1 MIPVYMVNITMTTKD
16 AYKPNS
22 LVYSNRS
29 VMEMMIS
36 TNGIDHTRNGVQV
49 LGRGWLFIW
58 SMNVL
63 KSRNLLMLAYRNS
76 SISKA
81 QTHSSVTCFLD
92 IVRLQFNNLVT
103 VKVKVK

>member
-1 MIPVYMVNITMTTKD
+1 MVKITIIIKE
-16 AYKPNS
+16 AYNPNS
-22 LVYSNRS
+22 LVYSKRRRT
-29 VMEMMIS
+29 EIEIS
-36 TNGIDHTRNGVQV
+36 DNGMAHTRNGVHE
-49 LGRGWLFIW
+49 LGKGWLFIW

-92 IVRLQFNNLVT
+92 IVQEQFKQFNNSRAI
-103 VKVKVK
+103 KV